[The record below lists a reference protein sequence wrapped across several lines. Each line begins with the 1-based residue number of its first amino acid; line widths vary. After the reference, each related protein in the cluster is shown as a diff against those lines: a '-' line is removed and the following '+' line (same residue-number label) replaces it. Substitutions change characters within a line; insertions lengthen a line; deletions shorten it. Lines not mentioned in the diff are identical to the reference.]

1 MICVTEIVVRRHG
14 ILRGMQEI
22 REEILQQ
29 PRSTLLLC
37 LPSILYVAQNN
48 FIWIA
53 IINLEAV
60 VFHILYQL
68 KILTT
73 AAFSYLLLQRRISWQ
88 QWHAL
93 VLLCV
98 GCAVIQLEAQAS
110 EEVSKAPTQHE
121 VSIDATQ
128 KRPRNSSMGLICVLA
143 TTAISGFAGAFCEKM
158 LKGGSS
164 VSIRNIQLGV
174 PGLICGLLG
183 SFLMDSQQIRDH
195 GFFQVKPYLQPH
207 FLTCGN
213 VHLNKPTRDSTYG
226 FGWWLC

>member
-110 EEVSKAPTQHE
+110 EALSKAPTQDE
-121 VSIDATQ
+121 VSIDASQ
-128 KRPRNSSMGLICVLA
+128 KRPRNSSIGLVCVLA
-143 TTAISGFAGAFCEKM
+143 MTVISGFAGAFCEKM
-158 LKGGSS
+158 LKRGSS

-174 PGLICGLLG
+174 PGLMSGLHGLSNLIAG
-183 SFLMDSQQIRDH
+183 DNQGFLVRR
-195 GFFQVKPYLQPH
+195 
-207 FLTCGN
+207 T
-213 VHLNKPTRDSTYG
+213 
-226 FGWWLC
+226 